1 MNLQCIVE
9 SLQNFWSFS
18 FALDMVTHMPTAY
31 CDFRIRIYHEYIV
44 HDFHLLFIP
53 VHDRHTGNIIFNAFT
68 KDMDDLYSY
77 WSEKN
82 IGGSSNGKKKILG

>member
-9 SLQNFWSFS
+9 HFQNFWSFS
-18 FALDMVTHMPTAY
+18 VALDMETHMPTAF
-31 CDFRIRIYHEYIV
+31 CDFRIRIYHESTV

-53 VHDRHTGNIIFNAFT
+53 VHDQHTGNIIFNTFA
-68 KDMDDLYSY
+68 KDMDALYSY
-77 WSEKN
+77 WSENN